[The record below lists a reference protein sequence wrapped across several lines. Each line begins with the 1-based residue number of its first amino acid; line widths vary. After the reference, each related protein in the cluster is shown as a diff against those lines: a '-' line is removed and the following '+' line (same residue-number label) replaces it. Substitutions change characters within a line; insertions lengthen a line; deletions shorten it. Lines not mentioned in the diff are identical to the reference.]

1 MSGLGGLF
9 SVLMVGHSLF
19 GADGPDMLQEA
30 LRAGLGQGEVRA
42 QIINGAPLRYNW
54 DESDSAEGVDAR
66 GVLPEG
72 QTTHLILTEAIP
84 LANHT
89 RWSDTE
95 VYAQAFFGLAAA
107 ANPSVKVYL
116 QETWHS
122 LKSGSGVAVE
132 YDDNAHIPWRER
144 LDSDLPV
151 WEGIAAAVSD
161 GRSSDSATIE
171 VIPAGQAMARLY
183 DEIAAER
190 VPGLS
195 EIDALFADDIHLND
209 LGHYFVAM
217 VQYATLTGKEPLGL
231 PTDFNDRWG
240 KAFDTPEPDLAR
252 ALQRVAWDAVRDY
265 KGDAVVPVPPATRPA
280 AADNAQT
287 APISPTGPPAEPEPT
302 PARVAPEVSA
312 TPVADAPFEITASE
326 GAVAGTRDMG
336 IGLAAIADWSVQAP
350 FLDLMKT
357 ARPWLGHMAGRFGG
371 MEYAQLVAGGY
382 LDAQGWPIELPRELG
397 SIGTLILT
405 DMPEQATS
413 LQGRYLLRFDGK
425 GVIEVTGRAQN
436 VRYGTNEV
444 RFDYAPGPGSVDI
457 RVQRMHRSDPPRN
470 ITVVREDRAAD
481 YDAGARFNP
490 DWTQH
495 LTGMKVLRFMDWMG
509 TNDSP
514 IAQWEDRPRPKDVT
528 YAPRGV
534 PVEVMV
540 ALANE
545 LEVDPWFNMPHLAD
559 DAYVTGFATYVEE
572 ALDEDRTAYVEFSN
586 EVWNWQFAQ
595 TQWAD
600 EMAQAR
606 WGEAEK
612 GMQFYGLRAAEVAR
626 IWTDVFGGEAEARL
640 RNVIASQT
648 GWLGLEREALEAPL
662 YVAEKAGNSAPATA
676 FDAYAITG
684 YFGGVL
690 GLADN
695 AERVYGWLSDSL
707 AKARAE
713 GEAQGLNG
721 ADLADYIAA
730 HRYDVASTLAAQDL
744 RNGGTSGLEN
754 DTLADLMDRVWPYHA
769 AVARAHDL
777 DLVMY
782 EGGSHVVGLGAQV
795 DDEALTEFFHHFNY
809 TPEMGA
815 LYADLMAGWEA
826 VGGQLFTHYSDVY
839 TPTKWG
845 SWGALRFLADD
856 NPRWEAL
863 TAWQ

>member
-19 GADGPDMLQEA
+19 AADGPDMLQEA

-54 DESDSAEGVDAR
+54 QESDSAEGVDAR
-66 GVLPEG
+66 DVLPEG
-72 QTTHLILTEAIP
+72 KTTHLILTEAIP

-107 ANPSVKVYL
+107 ANPTVKVYL

-122 LKSGSGVAVE
+122 LKSGTGAAVAN
-132 YDDNAHIPWRER
+132 DDNAHIPWRER
-144 LDSDLPV
+144 LGSDLPA

-171 VIPAGQAMARLY
+171 VIPAGQAMGRLY

-190 VPGLS
+190 VPELT
-195 EIDALFADDIHLND
+195 EINALFADDIHLND

-217 VQYATLTGKEPLGL
+217 VQYATLTGKDPVGV

-240 KAFDTPEPDLAR
+240 NAFDTPSPDLAR
-252 ALQRVAWDAVRDY
+252 ELQRVAWDAVRAY
-265 KGDAVVPVPPATRPA
+265 QGSAVVPVPPATRPA

-287 APISPTGPPAEPEPT
+287 APITSTGPPVTAERAAVSNEP
-302 PARVAPEVSA
+302 RVAI
-312 TPVADAPFEITASE
+312 TPVSVAPFEIVAPE
-326 GAVAGTRDMG
+326 GAVEGTRDMG
-336 IGLAAIADWSVQAP
+336 IGLAAISDWSTQAP

-357 ARPWLGHMAGRFGG
+357 SRPWLGHVAGRFGG
-371 MEYAQLVAGGY
+371 MEYAQLVEGGY
-382 LDAQGWPIELPRELG
+382 LDAAGWPVKMPRALG

-405 DMPEQATS
+405 DMPQQATS
-413 LQGRYLLRFDGK
+413 LKGRYLLRYQGQ
-425 GVIEVTGRAQN
+425 GVIEVTGRATN

-457 RVQRMHRSDPPRN
+457 RIQRMHRSDPPRE
-470 ITVVREDRAAD
+470 ITVVREDRAANF
-481 YDAGARFNP
+481 DAGARFNP

-495 LTGMKVLRFMDWMG
+495 LAGMTVLRFMDWMG

-514 IAQWEDRPRPKDVT
+514 IASWEDRPRVEDVT
-528 YAPRGV
+528 YALRGV

-545 LEVDPWFNMPHLAD
+545 LGIDPWFNMPHLAK
-559 DAYVTGFATYVEE
+559 DAYVTNFATYVEE
-572 ALDEDRTAYVEFSN
+572 TLNAERRAYVEFSN

-595 TQWAD
+595 TRWAD

-606 WGEAEK
+606 WGEADK

-626 IWTDVFGGEAEARL
+626 IWTDVFGGNAKARL

-662 YVAEKAGNSAPATA
+662 YVAEQGGNSAPATA

-690 GLADN
+690 GLEDN
-695 AERVYGWLSDSL
+695 ADMVSGWLSDSL
-707 AKARAE
+707 ATARAE
-713 GEAQGLNG
+713 GEAQGLTG
-721 ADLADYIAA
+721 ADLQDYIQT
-730 HRYDVASTLAAQDL
+730 HRYDAASALAEQDL
-744 RNGGTSGLEN
+744 RNGGASGLEN
-754 DTLADLMDRVWPYHA
+754 DTLADLIGRAWPYHA

-795 DDEALTEFFHHFNY
+795 NDEALTGFFHHFNY
-809 TPEMGA
+809 SPEMGA
-815 LYADLMAGWEA
+815 LYDDLLAGWEA

-839 TPTKWG
+839 APTKWG
-845 SWGALRFLADD
+845 SWGALRYLADD